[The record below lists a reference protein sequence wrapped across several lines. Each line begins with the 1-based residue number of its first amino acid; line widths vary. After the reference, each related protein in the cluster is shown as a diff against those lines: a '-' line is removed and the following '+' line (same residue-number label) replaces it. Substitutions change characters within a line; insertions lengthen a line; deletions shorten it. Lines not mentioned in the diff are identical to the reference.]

1 MKHGDFDFSDKTSA
15 IRNLSNP
22 LVGSFPENDSIRIR
36 ISTVRFPQED
46 CARTQCKFAHRET
59 KDTQSAPPPS
69 PSNLLHHQC
78 NELML
83 TTLVTVQATFVVKY
97 LRYRS
102 KHNKPVV
109 L

>member
-46 CARTQCKFAHRET
+46 CARTQCKFAHRGT
-59 KDTQSAPPPS
+59 KEGHPIRPS

-102 KHNKPVV
+102 NHNKPV
-109 L
+109 LL